1 MKFFNRYFFIGFGC
15 GALFIFLCEAA
26 LLVWGVLMASSRM
39 ESRLEPPETPAQV
52 DANAPLAD
60 YNFAVKDLNGN
71 VVTGENFKGKVL
83 FLNVWATWCPPCKAE
98 MPSLQKLYDRF
109 KDKKEVAFI
118 LMTDD
123 EEETVKAFMKKK
135 KYTFPVYLYKSDN
148 LPDVFS
154 GRSIPRTYIIT
165 PDGKI
170 AYEDMG
176 AAKWDSEK
184 TVVFISNLTTGN
196 FKSTPQTM
204 SIITSY
210 SIRTNFSTAGTD
222 SSRK

>member
-1 MKFFNRYFFIGFGC
+1 MKFFNRYFFIGFGL

-26 LLVWGVLMASSRM
+26 LLVWGVLMARSRM

-71 VVTGENFKGKVL
+71 VVPLEDFKGKVL
-83 FLNVWATWCPPCKAE
+83 FLNVWGAWCPPSKAE
-98 MPSLQKLYDRF
+98 MQNLQKLYDRF

-123 EEETVKAFMKKK
+123 EEKSVKEFIKKK
-135 KYTFPVYLYKSDN
+135 KYTFPVYFFKSN
-148 LPDVFS
+148 NIPDVYD
-154 GRSIPRTYIIT
+154 GTSIPRTYIIT

-170 AYEDMG
+170 AYKEIG

-184 TVVFISNLTTGN
+184 TVVFLSNLTTGN
-196 FKSTPQTM
+196 FKYTPQTM

-210 SIRTNFSTAGTD
+210 SIKTNFSTAGTD
-222 SSRK
+222 SRRK